1 MSAKLATSCF
11 YKENCY
17 IIVSCLIYRGSLKGD
32 EWKRLRNAQKK
43 IVGYNFDGRKKRMTE
58 KRCLKSKFSIMKV
71 FGILFLLL
79 MSTITVQAAA
89 NRWLK
94 ANERRQGTHKV
105 GGSYG
110 DDFLTPEYSSKVT
123 ISAKSSNP
131 KVARVEANA
140 YKYEKNYYAAIKL
153 RRYLREQLKLR

>member
-1 MSAKLATSCF
+1 
-11 YKENCY
+11 
-17 IIVSCLIYRGSLKGD
+17 
-32 EWKRLRNAQKK
+32 
-43 IVGYNFDGRKKRMTE
+43 
-58 KRCLKSKFSIMKV
+58 MKV

-89 NRWLK
+89 NPLAK
-94 ANERRQGTHKV
+94 MPTKDGKVLHKV

-140 YKYEKNYYAAIKL
+140 YKYEKNYYAGYKTTPLSPGTTKIKVSVTVNKKT
-153 RRYLREQLKLR
+153 YTKVCTYTVYKWENPF